1 VLGRRLGFRGG
12 APSFFLFS
20 QQQAAM
26 NKVVTVTFSVRVETV
41 FGEGVRVVGEAPWL
55 GQWTAE
61 KGLALTYGK
70 DFEWTGAASLKEADV
85 LATKV
90 PIEFKFIV
98 QELNGGF
105 RCALQRSAIEI
116 FLPPFPPRAAFP
128 PRPSPFRPPL
138 AFSSFSLIYIN
149 LYFSWEAGN
158 NRALQALST
167 SLVYRSSFGDT
178 SSGAIELLAS
188 PVPPSPSLSLLLH
201 SNYCC

>member
-1 VLGRRLGFRGG
+1 
-12 APSFFLFS
+12 
-20 QQQAAM
+20 M

-105 RCALQRSAIEI
+105 RCAHQSISDRDLS
-116 FLPPFPPRAAFP
+116 PPFPPSSCLS
-128 PRPSPFRPPL
+128 PSPFPL
-138 AFSSFSLIYIN
+138 SS
-149 LYFSWEAGN
+149 
-158 NRALQALST
+158 
-167 SLVYRSSFGDT
+167 
-178 SSGAIELLAS
+178 SSGIFLVFFDLYKL
-188 PVPPSPSLSLLLH
+188 VF
-201 SNYCC
+201 